1 MNAIAK
7 IVFDTRRLP
16 RADLD
21 LPNFGLGTASL
32 AGNFVDVP
40 PEQARGTVAHA
51 MARGLTYFD
60 TAPQYGL
67 GRGEHF
73 AGDVLR
79 FHREG
84 TVLSTKVGG
93 LLKPV
98 LSDAE
103 RTRPHNWAQPF
114 PFEIVYDYSY
124 GAIMRS
130 WEDSLQRLGLASV
143 DILYVHDIGTMTHGP
158 EAPAKWEQ
166 LTAGGG
172 YRALQE
178 LKAKG
183 AIKAIGIGVNEF
195 EVLEEALK
203 LGDWDIFLLAGRYTL
218 LDQTSLAFLE
228 TCRQRGVSVIAA
240 APFNG
245 GALMGNGTW
254 NYAKAP
260 PAIVEKV
267 RQLEAF
273 CRDHNVP
280 IGAAALQFAMAHPA
294 VSTMLPGPKSPAELD
309 GLLDW
314 WQVDI
319 PAAFW
324 DDLAKSG
331 LLAAGTP
338 LPNGRVA

>member
-1 MNAIAK
+1 MTAATKIA
-7 IVFDTRRLP
+7 FDKSRLA

-21 LPNFGLGTASL
+21 LPRFGLGTASL

-40 PEQARGTVAHA
+40 PEQARLTVTHA
-51 MARGLTYFD
+51 LERGLTYFD

-73 AGDVLR
+73 VGDALR
-79 FHREG
+79 YRREG

-98 LSDAE
+98 LSDAQ

-114 PFEIVYDYSY
+114 PFEIGYDYSY

-130 WEDSLQRLGLASV
+130 WEDSLQRLGLAAV
-143 DILYVHDIGTMTHGP
+143 DILYVHDIGSMTHGA

-166 LTAGGG
+166 LTTGGG

-178 LKAKG
+178 LKAGG

-195 EVLEEALK
+195 QVLLDALE
-203 LGDWDIFLLAGRYTL
+203 LGDWDVFLLAGRYTL
-218 LDQTSLAFLE
+218 LDQSSLSFLE
-228 TCRQRGVSVIAA
+228 TCRRRGVAVVAA

-260 PAIVEKV
+260 PEIADRV
-267 RQLEAF
+267 RRLEAF
-273 CRDHNVP
+273 CAEHRVP
-280 IGAAALQFAMAHPA
+280 VGAAALQFPMAHPA
-294 VSTMLPGPKSPAELD
+294 VTTMLPGPKSPAELD

-314 WQVDI
+314 WQVEI

-331 LLAAGTP
+331 LLEAGTP
-338 LPNGRVA
+338 LPNGRSA